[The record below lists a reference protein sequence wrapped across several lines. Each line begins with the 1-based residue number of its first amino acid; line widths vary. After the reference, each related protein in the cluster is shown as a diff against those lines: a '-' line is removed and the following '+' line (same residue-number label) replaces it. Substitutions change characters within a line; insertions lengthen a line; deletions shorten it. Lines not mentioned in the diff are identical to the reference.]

1 MENKV
6 SKKELMALRQAAII
20 ESERMKV
27 FEILLEGNR
36 KHEEQLRTS
45 LTFYI
50 CSMLRT
56 FNCGI
61 DDGTVWNEFVR
72 HAYEDMLESAER
84 RLPGIG
90 EDIEYL
96 CRELDKERKK
106 QEKAEELVKAERARQ
121 RAEKTSQEDNS

>member
-72 HAYEDMLESAER
+72 QAYEDMLGSAER
-84 RLPGIG
+84 RFPGIG

-121 RAEKTSQEDNS
+121 RAEKSSQEENS